1 MPQIQS
7 VLFDNTIFDTFSS
20 KKWLREH
27 YIKPMK
33 KVHKTDNF
41 LRYRIETPPKNK
53 RYMTIDYEKGVKIVL
68 VY

>member
-41 LRYRIETPPKNK
+41 L
-53 RYMTIDYEKGVKIVL
+53 
-68 VY
+68 